1 MRSNSQNST
10 SNIINL
16 NNLKNRAIVCLLILF
31 LLVEIIFWCTIFEQ
45 QCIEEHWMNH
55 GIDSELGRS
64 LTKINQVQEVI
75 KGVRIIIPGSLFFS
89 IYISNFGSPSLALL
103 PSQFFFFITSCWC
116 KLEIVLLSFISFL
129 VVLYLLWYKAG

>member
-1 MRSNSQNST
+1 MEFSKF
-10 SNIINL
+10 
-16 NNLKNRAIVCLLILF
+16 NLKCHRPQQPQKQLDEFCFFWVKWFFDLWSIL
-31 LLVEIIFWCTIFEQ
+31 EQ
-45 QCIEEHWMNH
+45 QCTEEHWMNH

-103 PSQFFFFITSCWC
+103 SQFFFFITSCWC